1 MCEINSKTIVMWS
14 CSCRLKRGETLE
26 CEHGIMTS
34 VNSDDPLSSHILKL
48 FDPVAVCDYHCEQ
61 CGWRSSAAC
70 PATMQRLLLSFPRFL
85 RVNVISPPTSE
96 GVPAD
101 VHQHGPLQAFE
112 RLHLSQLIPQLQSAQ
127 GQYVLRAAIMYSQAH
142 HWTYLHG
149 QSPIYVSDDISRLAT
164 PEDLQEVALCARI
177 LLYEHDARIAA
188 CTPNPVST
196 NPVGRTETEATVSPV
211 TPTRRKS
218 MAGSGEVIVEP
229 GPVLAPSAPTVPLSQ
244 SKTIRQLTRVTQQPA
259 GVVGVNVDASLV
271 RVTDPPSR
279 MQRHTECGEVLRGRG
294 STELTV
300 ARTAD
305 LLAVEGRIRGR
316 IRSSGEW

>member
-1 MCEINSKTIVMWS
+1 MPDHADSSYCLAFLKRFIPAIASPSADPCRVLEISSVGDANWTLSTADWIDFVVRLASRHDANYHLGAFADPDDLLQYFLSIVPGVAHMCEINSKTIVMRS

-48 FDPVAVCDYHCEQ
+48 FDPVAVCDFHCEQ

-85 RVNVISPPTSE
+85 RVNVILPPTSE

-101 VHQHGPLQAFE
+101 FHQHGPLQAFE
-112 RLHLSQLIPQLQSAQ
+112 RLNLSQLIPQLQSAQ

-164 PEDLQEVALCARI
+164 PEDLQEVAL
-177 LLYEHDARIAA
+177 
-188 CTPNPVST
+188 
-196 NPVGRTETEATVSPV
+196 
-211 TPTRRKS
+211 
-218 MAGSGEVIVEP
+218 
-229 GPVLAPSAPTVPLSQ
+229 
-244 SKTIRQLTRVTQQPA
+244 
-259 GVVGVNVDASLV
+259 
-271 RVTDPPSR
+271 
-279 MQRHTECGEVLRGRG
+279 
-294 STELTV
+294 
-300 ARTAD
+300 
-305 LLAVEGRIRGR
+305 
-316 IRSSGEW
+316 